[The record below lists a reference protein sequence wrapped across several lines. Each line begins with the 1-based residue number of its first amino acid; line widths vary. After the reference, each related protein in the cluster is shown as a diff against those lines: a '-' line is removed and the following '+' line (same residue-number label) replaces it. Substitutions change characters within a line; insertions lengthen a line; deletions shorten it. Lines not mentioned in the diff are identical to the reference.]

1 MKKRVQIMIIG
12 ILAFA
17 LTGCGSV
24 EEPEIG
30 IVTEVTQP
38 VETVETTVPPVETA
52 AAAQTTEPA
61 ALHSPLYI
69 EGVSPEQMVEY
80 FCEVVLDTEYSTGA
94 GDATMV
100 QKWTAPIRYRIY
112 GDATQEDFQLLERF
126 FAELNA
132 VDGFPGI
139 YPVEEGEAENLYMT
153 FCDLEEFNIAFGDF
167 LNHEVADGAVQ
178 YWYYNDTN
186 EIYSARIGYRLDID
200 QYTRNSVL
208 LEEVLNGLGI
218 SDTILRED
226 SISYQGFGQV
236 QELSEVD
243 WLILKLLYHPEIRCG
258 MGKDACAEV
267 IRRLYY

>member
-1 MKKRVQIMIIG
+1 M
-12 ILAFA
+12 
-17 LTGCGSV
+17 
-24 EEPEIG
+24 
-30 IVTEVTQP
+30 
-38 VETVETTVPPVETA
+38 
-52 AAAQTTEPA
+52 
-61 ALHSPLYI
+61 
-69 EGVSPEQMVEY
+69 
-80 FCEVVLDTEYSTGA
+80 
-94 GDATMV
+94 
-100 QKWTAPIRYRIY
+100 
-112 GDATQEDFQLLERF
+112 
-126 FAELNA
+126 
-132 VDGFPGI
+132 
-139 YPVEEGEAENLYMT
+139 
-153 FCDLEEFNIAFGDF
+153 
-167 LNHEVADGAVQ
+167 ADGAVQ

-208 LEEVLNGLGI
+208 LEEVFNGLGI